1 MRFKNFKHIKQ
12 LFMTSLCV
20 SSLLL
25 VAPTVQA
32 NEYAP
37 DDFTSYSENEIISS
51 DAPYIFETFTEPF
64 ALNKS
69 GEATLTWNPQ
79 RYSEVGGITYEVEFS
94 KNADF
99 SDAVTYTVSE
109 PSLTLSIA
117 DFGKNGGNFYYRVRY
132 IENGYIYN
140 SWSNTGEVTYVK
152 INKTNF
158 PGMYKL
164 LQKGGKQM
172 NFNGGYDTYTY
183 DTNGDGWLDPYEIH
197 QIYGLYTSS
206 VKKTK
211 NGKIYYEPHVK
222 VSSLKGIEYLHN
234 LSTISLYQY
243 SGTKIDCSQNSQMR
257 SIWVRGITSKQITV
271 ISPTANDISVEATY
285 ENKNFTK
292 TNLKKCPNAHTIT
305 AYRNNGTANLVLPK
319 DTKALRELSV
329 SDLGMKALDLNS
341 YKNLQ
346 LLYVY
351 NSDIANLKINKCT
364 DLRYLYFYYC
374 SKIKSLD
381 LSKNK
386 KLIGF
391 ATVSAPGL
399 TEKTVK
405 GYKNAKKVTFNSKNG
420 KWWYGTEEYNK
431 LKQSFNE

>member
-1 MRFKNFKHIKQ
+1 MRFKNFKPIRQ
-12 LFMTSLCV
+12 IFMTSLCIG
-20 SSLLL
+20 SLLL
-25 VAPTVQA
+25 GVQTVQA
-32 NEYAP
+32 SEYTP
-37 DDFTSYSENEIISS
+37 DDFTAYPENESISS
-51 DAPYIFETFTEPF
+51 DAPYIPETFTEPF
-64 ALNKS
+64 ALDEN

-132 IENGYIYN
+132 IENGYSYN

-183 DTNGDGWLDPYEIH
+183 DANGDGWLDPYEIH
-197 QIYGLYTSS
+197 QIWGLHTAN

-211 NGKIYYEPHVK
+211 NGKTYYEPHVK
-222 VSSLKGIEYLHN
+222 VSSLKGVEYLTN

-243 SGTKIDCSQNSQMR
+243 SGTKIDCSNNPR
-257 SIWVRGITSKQITV
+257 LNSIWVSGITSKQITV
-271 ISPTANDISVEATY
+271 ISPTVQNITVEATY

-292 TNLKKCPNAHTIT
+292 INLKKCPNAHTIT
-305 AYRNNGTANLVLPK
+305 AYGNNGTPKLVLPNEK
-319 DTKALRELSV
+319 KSLRELSV
-329 SDLGMKALDLNS
+329 SDLGMKTLDLNS
-341 YKNLQ
+341 YTNLQ

-351 NSDIANLKINKCT
+351 NSDITNLKINKCT

-386 KLIGF
+386 RLIGF

-399 TEKTVK
+399 TTKTVK
-405 GYKNAKKVTFNSKNG
+405 GYKNADKAIFNSKDG
-420 KWWYGTEEYNK
+420 KFWYGTDEYNE
-431 LKQSFNE
+431 LKQSFWQ